1 MKQLVGVRGQF
12 AEAQLAYLRALKNT
26 GVTLRQFTESESL
39 ELESTPPHGPA
50 LPPSPPP
57 LPPSPP
63 PPPPFSPDLRKVD
76 DDKRDEPVHEENI
89 DINEIGSSTSPPQ
102 IGTSVWD
109 YLDPF
114 TSSSPDQQLTTEC
127 ETLEKVEEEVW
138 AETKTE
144 FDEEDS
150 EEEGI
155 PNKLREKP
163 QQPVEL
169 VDDNS
174 SMTSCCTKD
183 TAEMAMVVWSKK
195 TLDGII
201 KELDDYF
208 LKASAGGKEIAV
220 LVDIN
225 KGGSFP
231 PHNFE
236 ESKRNMS
243 SSAKVFSALSWSWSS
258 RSLQFKQDAVPL
270 GGSSEPCGPGAHCIT
285 LAKLYATEQKLYKEV
300 KEEERTKVE
309 HEKKSMI
316 LQKQDEENHDWTKIE
331 KIRLSVD
338 SLEVD
343 IRRLQHSISETCSS
357 ILNVIDEELYPQLAT
372 LISGLMRMWRKM
384 YECLQVQNH
393 ISQRLNHVTDNQSM
407 DFTTDYHHQATAQ
420 LEAEVTSWYN
430 SFCKLTKFQ
439 RDYVRTL
446 SGWIKLTEC
455 LVDEHQRSNCSSTIR
470 RLCENW
476 QLVFD
481 KLPEKVASEAI
492 NSFLS
497 AIHAIF
503 LQQIEERKLHK
514 KIDRLEKR
522 LQKEFNSMAEMEQRF
537 EGNFAVGVEHPE
549 LSPKHPLILKAAK
562 VEALKK
568 RVESEKAKYL
578 NAAQIT
584 QAMTLNNLKTSLPN
598 VFQALMGFS
607 NASAKAFEAL
617 HSHIKVA
624 ARHNAPEYPEDQEN

>member
-1 MKQLVGVRGQF
+1 MGCVTSRIDKDERVQICRQRKRAMKQLVGVRGQF
-12 AEAQLAYLRALKNT
+12 AEAQLAYLRALNNT

-39 ELESTPPHGPA
+39 ELESTPPRGLA
-50 LPPSPPP
+50 LPPSPPPP

-150 EEEGI
+150 EEEAI

-174 SMTSCCTKD
+174 SMTSYCTKD

-236 ESKRNMS
+236 ESKS
-243 SSAKVFSALSWSWSS
+243 K
-258 RSLQFKQDAVPL
+258 
-270 GGSSEPCGPGAHCIT
+270 
-285 LAKLYATEQKLYKEV
+285 
-300 KEEERTKVE
+300 
-309 HEKKSMI
+309 
-316 LQKQDEENHDWTKIE
+316 
-331 KIRLSVD
+331 
-338 SLEVD
+338 
-343 IRRLQHSISETCSS
+343 
-357 ILNVIDEELYPQLAT
+357 
-372 LISGLMRMWRKM
+372 
-384 YECLQVQNH
+384 CL
-393 ISQRLNHVTDNQSM
+393 L
-407 DFTTDYHHQATAQ
+407 
-420 LEAEVTSWYN
+420 L
-430 SFCKLTKFQ
+430 
-439 RDYVRTL
+439 
-446 SGWIKLTEC
+446 
-455 LVDEHQRSNCSSTIR
+455 
-470 RLCENW
+470 
-476 QLVFD
+476 
-481 KLPEKVASEAI
+481 
-492 NSFLS
+492 
-497 AIHAIF
+497 
-503 LQQIEERKLHK
+503 
-514 KIDRLEKR
+514 
-522 LQKEFNSMAEMEQRF
+522 
-537 EGNFAVGVEHPE
+537 
-549 LSPKHPLILKAAK
+549 
-562 VEALKK
+562 
-568 RVESEKAKYL
+568 
-578 NAAQIT
+578 
-584 QAMTLNNLKTSLPN
+584 
-598 VFQALMGFS
+598 
-607 NASAKAFEAL
+607 
-617 HSHIKVA
+617 
-624 ARHNAPEYPEDQEN
+624 